1 MIMNSSIV
9 EYEEVKAINDENKN
23 RVPRLRTIPKA
34 LEEIQQADPNT
45 ALTMRALRRMVN
57 TGELPTVAI
66 NSKRLINMDLLFDH
80 VSCYNE
86 PVSRVS

>member
-1 MIMNSSIV
+1 MN
-9 EYEEVKAINDENKN
+9 EEN
-23 RVPRLRTIPKA
+23 RTNIPRLRTIPKA

-66 NSKRLINMDLLFDH
+66 NSKRLINMALLFDH
-80 VSCYNE
+80 ISCYNE
-86 PVSRVS
+86 PVFRVSGM

>member
-1 MIMNSSIV
+1 MINSSIV
-9 EYEEVKAINDENKN
+9 EYEEVKAVNEETKS

-34 LEEIQQADPNT
+34 LEEIQQADPDT

-66 NSKRLINMDLLFDH
+66 NSKRLINMNLLFDH

-86 PVSRVS
+86 PVPRVS